1 MPVDSERDVV
11 SEKRIKKPKHEINWV
26 DSHVNTFYYVNHNN
40 RKKKKC
46 HYVHVNKVWSP
57 SSSLTFYL
65 RSCIIFC
72 LTVIFWATSPSLSRS
87 GVIWHLIYMCHAF
100 TFSFAV
106 LSDTAAHR
114 LKTSPM
120 TITSSISIYFLIRF
134 ICLSL
139 SPSLSQPVCHSLSLF
154 LSHIFGC
161 LTPHTPF
168 ASLVSRTL
176 ATRTVMS
183 SMRSWILQLWP
194 PLPAHEALLS
204 LALGILSSMQ
214 PSSLAHT
221 SACHYRP
228 FPSDFGLKV
237 HRLMHSFSPVHP
249 PLHMHRP
256 PFYYAPHGSLV
267 YLPLQVSAVFLIS
280 PSLLRQKVGSRLR
293 IFSGCYFHSTRH
305 ERCAALWRNRDT
317 MKPKS
322 SLQFLRAI
330 IRSAV

>member
-1 MPVDSERDVV
+1 MSLCACKQSLKSFLISNLLFTVL
-11 SEKRIKKPKHEINWV
+11 
-26 DSHVNTFYYVNHNN
+26 YY
-40 RKKKKC
+40 
-46 HYVHVNKVWSP
+46 
-57 SSSLTFYL
+57 F
-65 RSCIIFC
+65 
-72 LTVIFWATSPSLSRS
+72 
-87 GVIWHLIYMCHAF
+87 
-100 TFSFAV
+100 
-106 LSDTAAHR
+106 LSDC
-114 LKTSPM
+114 
-120 TITSSISIYFLIRF
+120 YFLSLVSIFVTFRRNLTSYLHVPCF
-134 ICLSL
+134 HIFLCRPLWHRRSPTQNIPHDHHIVNQYLLSHPFHLPLSL
-139 SPSLSQPVCHSLSLF
+139 SLSLSASLSLSLF

-293 IFSGCYFHSTRH
+293 IFSGCYFHSNRH
-305 ERCAALWRNRDT
+305 ERRAALWRNRDT